1 VIALIVFDVDGCLT
15 NGQIIYTN
23 SGEEIKAFN
32 VKDGLAIKNAKKLGF
47 KTAIITGR
55 NSAIVEKRAK
65 ELEITYLFQGVKD
78 KFTCLES
85 IINDLGISMQNVAAI
100 GDDLNDLKMLKA
112 CGLSATPGDGSRF
125 VAKEVDLVLKNKGG
139 EGAAREFVEYIFERH
154 NLQEAFVDGWL

>member
-1 VIALIVFDVDGCLT
+1 LT

-47 KTAIITGR
+47 ETAIITGR

-65 ELEITYLFQGVKD
+65 ELDISYLFQGIKD
-78 KFTCLES
+78 KLACVQS
-85 IINDLGISMQNVAAI
+85 IVDELGISMQNVAAM

-112 CGLSATPGDGSRF
+112 CGLSATPNDASRF
-125 VAKEVDLVLKNKGG
+125 VASEVGIVLKNRGG
-139 EGAAREFVEYIFERH
+139 EGAAREFVEYIFEKQ
-154 NLQEAFVDGWL
+154 NLQEAFVNGWL